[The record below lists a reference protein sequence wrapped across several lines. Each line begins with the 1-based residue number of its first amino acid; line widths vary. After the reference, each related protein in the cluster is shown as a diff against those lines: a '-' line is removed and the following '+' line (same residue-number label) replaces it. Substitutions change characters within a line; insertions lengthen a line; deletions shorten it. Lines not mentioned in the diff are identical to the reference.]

1 MVAGTP
7 VAASNCTSIPEVV
20 GEAAILFD
28 PNDENDIAEKVVRLL
43 ADKNLRN
50 ELIQKG
56 FQNIKRFN
64 WDNCCAQTIK
74 VYENVLNEI

>member
-28 PNDENDIAEKVVRLL
+28 PNDENDIAEKLHLL
-43 ADKNLRN
+43 LSDKNLRD

-64 WDNCCAQTIK
+64 WDDCCARTMG
-74 VYENVLNEI
+74 VYENVLIAL